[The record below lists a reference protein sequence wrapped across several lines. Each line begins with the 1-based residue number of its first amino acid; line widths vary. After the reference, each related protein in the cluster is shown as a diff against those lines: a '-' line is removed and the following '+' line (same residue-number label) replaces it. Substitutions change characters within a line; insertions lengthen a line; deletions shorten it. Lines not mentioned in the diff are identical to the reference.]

1 LPNILKNFAHVA
13 AELYHFP
20 TEEDLA
26 LEDELLAAAKKKAEP
41 EPETEPESAPEGEE
55 LSEDPLLLED
65 ELPPEELKIDSPV
78 EYARIQADI
87 ILRKARIEAEDII
100 AEARKKAEEETKAV
114 CAAAQE
120 AGRREGYVDGVAK
133 AEAEGKKR
141 REEQAA
147 ALEEEVK
154 RFLEQASERVDGA
167 MDAQVDE
174 LRDLAIAVA
183 EKVVCISLKSSSEV
197 IGRMIQ
203 TAIDK
208 RKRKEWVRIYI
219 SECDAKKM
227 AQVPQSLSSALS
239 ALSDRVRII
248 PVADDEPG
256 TCIIEMPDEIVD
268 ASASTQLNNLRS
280 MLMDLPGGGE
290 NR

>member
-1 LPNILKNFAHVA
+1 VA

-41 EPETEPESAPEGEE
+41 EPEPAPEDEE
-55 LSEDPLLLED
+55 PLESEEQLLLED

-120 AGRREGYVDGVAK
+120 AGRREGYIDGVAK

-141 REEQAA
+141 QEEQAA

-248 PVADDEPG
+248 PVADDESG

>member
-1 LPNILKNFAHVA
+1 
-13 AELYHFP
+13 
-20 TEEDLA
+20 
-26 LEDELLAAAKKKAEP
+26 
-41 EPETEPESAPEGEE
+41 
-55 LSEDPLLLED
+55 
-65 ELPPEELKIDSPV
+65 
-78 EYARIQADI
+78 
-87 ILRKARIEAEDII
+87 
-100 AEARKKAEEETKAV
+100 
-114 CAAAQE
+114 
-120 AGRREGYVDGVAK
+120 
-133 AEAEGKKR
+133 
-141 REEQAA
+141 
-147 ALEEEVK
+147 
-154 RFLEQASERVDGA
+154 
-167 MDAQVDE
+167 
-174 LRDLAIAVA
+174 LAIAVA

-219 SECDAKKM
+219 AECDAKKM
-227 AQVPQSLSSALS
+227 AQVPQSLASALS

-268 ASASTQLNNLRS
+268 ASASTQLNNLRG